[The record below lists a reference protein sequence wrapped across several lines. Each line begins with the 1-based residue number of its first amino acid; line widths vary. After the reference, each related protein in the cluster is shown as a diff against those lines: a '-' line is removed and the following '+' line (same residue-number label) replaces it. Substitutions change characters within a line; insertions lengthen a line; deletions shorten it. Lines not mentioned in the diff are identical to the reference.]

1 MKATL
6 KAKILSV
13 EKQGGDVILAL
24 DTPTAGKV
32 GIRAINAQD
41 VYFSGKLKL
50 KELVANEMK
59 IGATITITVSDE
71 EAENQYAT

>member
-1 MKATL
+1 MKAAL

-13 EKQGGDVILAL
+13 EKSGGDVILTL
-24 DTPTAGKV
+24 DTPIAGKV

-41 VYFSGKLKL
+41 AFFSGKLKL

-59 IGATITITVSDE
+59 IGATITITVTDE
-71 EAENQYAT
+71 ELDERLS

>member
-1 MKATL
+1 MRATL

-13 EKQGGDVILAL
+13 EKQGGDVILSL

-41 VYFSGKLKL
+41 AFFSGKLKL

-59 IGATITITVSDE
+59 IGATITITISDE
-71 EAENQYAT
+71 ETTEVQ

>member
-6 KAKILSV
+6 KAKIFSV
-13 EKQGGDVILAL
+13 DKTGGDVTLTI

-41 VYFSGKLKL
+41 VYLAGRLKL

-59 IGATITITVSDE
+59 IGATITITISDE
-71 EAENQYAT
+71 ETEVQ